1 MRHPVDGRVVD
12 IETLR
17 RFELGLDP
25 LDPGR
30 SGIPA
35 RVIGYGEISTIF
47 EIEEPSLAGLAFKRL
62 PVFRSAKEMDD
73 YEELFREYR
82 SVLTEGAGLRVPWQD
97 TARVVPAT
105 GNGVVYCMQE
115 KMAPG
120 TFCHQLLHTLDDAA
134 ILALFC
140 AVLGEMK
147 KVWDFNASQNRLE
160 VAVDAQLSNWALP
173 GGIFPESAAGGEIA
187 LAYVDTSTPFIRV
200 MGRERLNTELFLRSA
215 PSFLVWLVKLFF
227 LEDVVSRYYDPRLAV
242 VDLVA
247 NLYKEGRADL
257 VEPFIAGGNSFFAQ
271 NATGLSV
278 QPLTLKEVR
287 SYYREDA
294 FIWRLYLSLRRLD
307 RFLHRQVLKKPYP
320 YILPGKIKR

>member
-1 MRHPVDGRVVD
+1 MDGRAVD
-12 IETLR
+12 VETLR

-25 LDPGR
+25 LNPGK
-30 SGIPA
+30 SAIPA

-62 PVFRSAKEMDD
+62 PVFRSTKEMDD

-82 SVLTEGAGLRVPWQD
+82 SVLTEGAGIRVPWQN
-97 TARVVPAT
+97 TARVVPGT

-120 TFCHQLLHTLDDAA
+120 SFCHQLLHALDDGT
-134 ILALFC
+134 ILALFR

-147 KVWDFNASQNRLE
+147 KVWDFNASQDRLE
-160 VAVDAQLSNWALP
+160 VAVDAQLSNWALLGDAP
-173 GGIFPESAAGGEIA
+173 PEKAAGAGNA
-187 LAYVDTSTPFIRV
+187 LAYIDTSTPFIRV
-200 MGRERLNTELFLRSA
+200 MGKERLNTELFLRSA
-215 PSFLVWLVKLFF
+215 PSFLVWLVRLFF

-242 VDLVA
+242 IDLVA

-257 VEPFIAGGNSFFAQ
+257 VEPFIAEGNSFFARS
-271 NATGLSV
+271 APRPGV
-278 QPLTLKEVR
+278 KPLTLKEVR

-320 YILPGKIKR
+320 YILPGKIRR